1 MSQRRQ
7 RFEADDMTNE
17 SASHEDHL
25 FDRTEFDKIPG
36 AWVFTAWLRN
46 GEGVFRLRL
55 SVYTDQEDVF
65 DLVCEM
71 RTARETEFTVV
82 ATVDSCAYEFVHLNE
97 RLGGWT
103 AIPGRRRDVFLE
115 MISRVGRIFLVTDL
129 GCGSSQRYPGEP
141 LTSRDYFEF
150 GPSDDGLRR

>member
-1 MSQRRQ
+1 MMNQ
-7 RFEADDMTNE
+7 
-17 SASHEDHL
+17 SASHEGRL
-25 FDRTEFDKIPG
+25 FDRTEFDKIAG
-36 AWVFTAWLRN
+36 AWTFTAWLPSDR
-46 GEGVFRLRL
+46 GVFRLRL
-55 SVYTDQEDVF
+55 NSYTDQEDVF
-65 DLVCEM
+65 DLVCEI

-82 ATVDSCAYEFVHLNE
+82 ATVDSCAYEFVHLTE
-97 RLGGWT
+97 RFEGWT
-103 AIPGRRRDVFLE
+103 AIPGRWRGVFLE